1 MKKYKCIKAFDISNT
16 SIDEDGIEVE
26 GCIWIKP
33 NSLWEL
39 DEEFN
44 FIDGIK
50 YLKYSR
56 YEDSGLR
63 INIMDEILSECFEE
77 V

>member
-16 SIDEDGIEVE
+16 SIDEDGIEIE

-39 DEEFN
+39 DEELN
-44 FIDGIK
+44 FINGIK

-56 YEDSGLR
+56 CGDSGLR
-63 INIMDEILSECFEE
+63 INIMDETLSECFEE

>member
-1 MKKYKCIKAFDISNT
+1 MKKYKCIEAFDISNVN
-16 SIDEDGIEVE
+16 IAGDEIELE
-26 GCIWIKP
+26 GCIWIKTD
-33 NSLWEL
+33 SLWEL

-44 FIDGIK
+44 FINGIK
-50 YLKYSR
+50 YLRGK
-56 YEDSGLR
+56 DSGLR